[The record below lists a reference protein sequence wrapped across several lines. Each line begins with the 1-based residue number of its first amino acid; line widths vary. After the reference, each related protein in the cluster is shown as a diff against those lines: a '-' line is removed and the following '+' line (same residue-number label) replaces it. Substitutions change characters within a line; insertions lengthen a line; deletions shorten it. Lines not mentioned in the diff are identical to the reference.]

1 MDKKSAVLGLG
12 LALMPFQAH
21 SQVTVGSSTRVETF
35 GAYETEAE
43 TEETQQRE
51 EPRFKISDKLT
62 ARAGYRF
69 ETETSNP
76 MGSEPE
82 TNLMTHSAPFGL
94 SLGATDYLAASVDGS
109 LSTGQRGHEEE
120 NVIISEYSSF
130 SIGPGLRLKVPG
142 FSAALRTVYTSVDR
156 RRFLAED
163 RKEPALAGSLDL
175 AIGQG
180 NEVELKASLAGK
192 TGIDETKTQ
201 DAVYGALSFMADDGF
216 YADAGVARERD
227 EFFGQNILYGV
238 LGAELR
244 GSSPIRVEGYV
255 GERLGLR
262 LQAGTN
268 LTERLR
274 LLFGAH
280 AQIDNK
286 NTKISDVGVTA
297 SLAFRPGN

>member
-35 GAYETEAE
+35 GTYETQEAP
-43 TEETQQRE
+43 EETLQRE

-62 ARAGYRF
+62 ARAGYMF
-69 ETETSNP
+69 ETTASNP

-109 LSTGQRGHEEE
+109 LNTGQRGHEAE

-130 SIGPGLRLKVPG
+130 LISPGLRLKVPG
-142 FSAALRTVYTSVDR
+142 FLAALRTAYTSVDQ

-175 AIGQG
+175 VVGQG
-180 NEVELKASLAGK
+180 DEVELKGSIAGK
-192 TGIDETKTQ
+192 TGINETKTQ
-201 DAVYGALSFMADDGF
+201 DVLYGAFSFMADDGF
-216 YADAGVARERD
+216 YADAGVAKERD
-227 EFFGQNILYGV
+227 EFFDQNVLYGV
-238 LGAELR
+238 FGAELR

-255 GERLGLR
+255 GERFGLR
-262 LQAGTN
+262 LQAGTS
-268 LTERLR
+268 LTEKLR
-274 LLFGAH
+274 FIFGAH
-280 AQIDNK
+280 AQTDSK